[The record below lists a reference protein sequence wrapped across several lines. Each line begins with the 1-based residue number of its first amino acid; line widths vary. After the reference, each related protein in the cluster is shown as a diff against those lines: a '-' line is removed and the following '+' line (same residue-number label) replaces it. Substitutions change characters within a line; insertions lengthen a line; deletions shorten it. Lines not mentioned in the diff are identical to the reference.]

1 MAPTATFSTL
11 PLGPLGTVVLYL
23 TVADMAQLIGTNKEM
38 NTSALDS
45 PEFWRERCCGTFGR
59 HVDYIESVGKNE
71 FLAFHMA
78 KVLMLPGESKT
89 NSRLPGTEAFER
101 SVWTRQL
108 LSFSVGASSQDRND
122 EGPSHTLFESR
133 CARMLEDMRC
143 GKMPRE
149 AVASIGKRCQ
159 SDCGCVWL
167 DKCYWSSE
175 PSPTADKEEWLDY
188 DMQENTVAV
197 AVSFMLTPYTSFWQ
211 PEQPTY
217 NPIEAC
223 FQLMHP
229 QIDGGKTPYY
239 ESPRFFVDP
248 HMKRQQFNLPRPI
261 VSFGGRV
268 RIRLLGM
275 AQRQTLPESVGAT
288 ANHYHTCISYA
299 ALCGTFLLS
308 CSIANHPD
316 GPASRSAK
324 IPPVA
329 TIGKGRGGGGGG
341 GGGEDVDQGGG
352 ATSPIN
358 RIEKNN
364 DKLRMR
370 WAVLVHVYPA
380 NKSDN
385 EAALDNNGEKKPL
398 KVKVFGDTPC
408 LELLELY
415 SKMYFPD
422 EERARLVLAG
432 GMELPAEDGKLVG
445 EFAVHGKLSLVD
457 PSRQ

>member
-1 MAPTATFSTL
+1 
-11 PLGPLGTVVLYL
+11 
-23 TVADMAQLIGTNKEM
+23 MAQLVGTNKEM

-59 HVDYIESVGKNE
+59 HVDYIESVGKSE

-78 KVLMLPGESKT
+78 KKLVLSGESKT
-89 NSRLPGTEAFER
+89 NSNSRLPETEAFNR

-133 CARMLEDMRC
+133 CARMLEDRRC
-143 GKMPRE
+143 GSMPRE
-149 AVASIGKRCQ
+149 AMASIGKRCQ
-159 SDCGCVWL
+159 GDCGTVVVRV
-167 DKCYWSSE
+167 CYWSSE
-175 PSPTADKEEWLDY
+175 PSPTADKEEWLEY

-197 AVSFMLTPYTSFWQ
+197 VFSFMLTPYTSFWQ

-223 FQLMHP
+223 FELTHP

-239 ESPRFFVDP
+239 ESPRFDVHP
-248 HMKRQQFNLPRPI
+248 RMKRQQFNLPHPI

-268 RIRLLGM
+268 RVRLLGM
-275 AQRQTLPESVGAT
+275 AQRQTLPESMGDT

-299 ALCGTFLLS
+299 ALCGSFLLS
-308 CSIANHPD
+308 CSIADHPD

-324 IPPVA
+324 IPPVRGGSVA
-329 TIGKGRGGGGGG
+329 TIGTGRGGGGKGG

-352 ATSPIN
+352 ATSTS
-358 RIEKNN
+358 KKTKTN

-380 NKSDN
+380 NKPEN
-385 EAALDNNGEKKPL
+385 AAALDQSGEKKKPRSR
-398 KVKVFGDTPC
+398 FSAT
-408 LELLELY
+408 
-415 SKMYFPD
+415 
-422 EERARLVLAG
+422 
-432 GMELPAEDGKLVG
+432 LPALTS
-445 EFAVHGKLSLVD
+445 LSSTRRCTFPTRSV
-457 PSRQ
+457 PGWC